1 MTFKSPFAAATISTH
16 HEPVATDLIFGDTL
30 GVDCGYKRA
39 KIVVG
44 RNPLVIDFFCVKSD
58 KALVN
63 KLWDVIRRGEPCT
76 LIRDSSAVE
85 IATK

>member
-1 MTFKSPFAAATISTH
+1 MTFKSPFAAATILTH

-44 RNPLVIDFFCVKSD
+44 RNSLVIDFFVSSQTKHWLINFGMLSEEGSH
-58 KALVN
+58 AHSY
-63 KLWDVIRRGEPCT
+63 VI
-76 LIRDSSAVE
+76 LLQL
-85 IATK
+85 K